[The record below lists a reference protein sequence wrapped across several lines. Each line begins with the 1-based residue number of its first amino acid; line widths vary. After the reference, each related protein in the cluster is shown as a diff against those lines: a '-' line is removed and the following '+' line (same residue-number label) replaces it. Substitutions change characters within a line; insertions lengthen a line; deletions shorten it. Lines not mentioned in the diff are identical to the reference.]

1 MARPPGLTMSDE
13 KAALPNFGWGLSA
26 RLLALTVC
34 FVMVSEVL
42 IYAPSIARFRD
53 DWLEDRL
60 ATAYL
65 AILAL
70 EATPDYMI
78 DPELEIKLLDNAGA
92 RLIALRGRDGK
103 NLLMRGSTPA
113 NIIIDRSIDLSDQM
127 APTLIKDAF
136 ETLWVGGNRLLRV
149 RGQIP
154 RAGDAWIDIV
164 LDEAPLRQAMI
175 SYSWRILGLSI
186 VISLV
191 TAALIFGALQWLLI
205 RPMRKLTQR
214 MVDFRANPEDMSHD
228 DAAARR
234 RDEIGVAE
242 REFLQL
248 QRQIRKAL
256 KQRERLA
263 ALGTAVSK
271 INHDL
276 RGVLATAQL
285 VADRLAHSDNPEVKK
300 MAPALVRS
308 LDRAIAL
315 CSDTLNFT
323 REGPA
328 KPEYSRF
335 PLAEVHGEVGESLGK
350 YLNGTA
356 ALKADFAQDFALTA
370 DRAQLYRVIHN
381 LAENALQMGAHNVA
395 VRARRAAG
403 RVEIEIADD
412 GPGLPPKAL
421 QSLFVPFKGSARAG
435 GTGLGLAIARE
446 LMRVQG
452 GDLKLATNQATG
464 ATFVLELPDRHAA

>member
-1 MARPPGLTMSDE
+1 
-13 KAALPNFGWGLSA
+13 
-26 RLLALTVC
+26 
-34 FVMVSEVL
+34 VL
-42 IYAPSIARFRD
+42 
-53 DWLEDRL
+53 
-60 ATAYL
+60 
-65 AILAL
+65 
-70 EATPDYMI
+70 
-78 DPELEIKLLDNAGA
+78 
-92 RLIALRGRDGK
+92 
-103 NLLMRGSTPA
+103 RGSTSPP
-113 NIIIDRSIDLSDQM
+113 IIDATIDLSDQM
-127 APTLIKDAF
+127 ATTLIGDAF
-136 ETLWVGGNRLLRV
+136 ETLWVGGDRLLRV
-149 RGQIP
+149 KGQIP
-154 RAGDAWIDIV
+154 RAGDAWLDVV

-175 SYSWRILGLSI
+175 SYSWRIIGLSI

-205 RPMRKLTQR
+205 RPMRRLTQR
-214 MVDFRANPEDMSHD
+214 MVDFRASPEDMSRDH
-228 DAAARR
+228 AAARR

-242 REFLQL
+242 REFVQL
-248 QRQIRKAL
+248 QKQMRKAL

-300 MAPALVRS
+300 MAPALVRA

-323 REGPA
+323 REGPD
-328 KPEYSRF
+328 KPEYSHF
-335 PLAEVHGEVGESLGK
+335 SLAELHGELGEGLGR

-356 ALKADFAQDFALTA
+356 VLTADFAENFELTA
-370 DRAQLYRVIHN
+370 DRGQLYRVIHN
-381 LAENALQMGAHNVA
+381 LAENALQMGAHKVA
-395 VRARRAAG
+395 VRARRAEG
-403 RVEIEIADD
+403 KVEIEVADD

-421 QSLFVPFKGSARAG
+421 QSLFVPFKGSARSG

-452 GDLKLATNQATG
+452 GDLRLATNDASG
-464 ATFVLELPDRHAA
+464 ATFVLELPDRRAA

>member
-1 MARPPGLTMSDE
+1 MSEE
-13 KAALPNFGWGLSA
+13 KAALPTFGRGLSA
-26 RLLALTVC
+26 RLLALTIC
-34 FVMVSEVL
+34 FVMVSEIL

-53 DWLEDRL
+53 DWLSEKL
-60 ATAYL
+60 ANAYL

-70 EATPDYMI
+70 EATPNFMI
-78 DPELEIKLLDNAGA
+78 DPELELRLLENAGA
-92 RLIALRGRDGK
+92 RVIAVRTRDK
-103 NLLMRGSTPA
+103 NLIMRGSTPG
-113 NIIIDRSIDLSDQM
+113 SIVINKKVDLSDQM
-127 APTLIKDAF
+127 PITLIKDAF
-136 ETLWVGGNRLLRV
+136 ETLWAGGNRLLQV
-149 RGQIP
+149 KGQTP
-154 RAGDAWIDIV
+154 QAGDAWIDVV
-164 LDEAPLRQAMI
+164 LDDTPLREAMI

-191 TAALIFGALQWLLI
+191 TATLIFLALQWLLV
-205 RPMRKLTQR
+205 RPMRNFTQR
-214 MVDFRANPEDMSHD
+214 MVDFRANPEDMSRD
-228 DAAARR
+228 EAAARR
-234 RDEIGVAE
+234 TDEIGVAE
-242 REFLQL
+242 REFMQL
-248 QRQIRKAL
+248 QKQIRKAL

-300 MAPALVRS
+300 MAPALVRA

-335 PLAEVHGEVGESLGK
+335 ALAELHGEVGESLGK
-350 YLNGTA
+350 YLNGA
-356 ALKADFAQDFALTA
+356 VVLKADFAQDFALTA
-370 DRAQLYRVIHN
+370 DRGQLYRVIHN

-395 VRARRAAG
+395 VRARRADG
-403 RVEIEIADD
+403 RIEIEVADD

-421 QSLFVPFKGSARAG
+421 QSLFVPFKGSARSG

-452 GDLKLATNQATG
+452 GDLKLAANDAKG

>member
-1 MARPPGLTMSDE
+1 MSEE

-42 IYAPSIARFRD
+42 IYAPSIARFRS
-53 DWLEDRL
+53 DWLEERL
-60 ATAYL
+60 ATSYL

-70 EATPDYMI
+70 EATPDFMI

-92 RLIALRGRDGK
+92 RLIALRSRDGK
-103 NLLMRGSTPA
+103 NLLMRGSTPST
-113 NIIIDRSIDLSDQM
+113 IIIDKEINLSDQM

-149 RGQIP
+149 RGQTP
-154 RAGDAWIDIV
+154 RAGDAWIDVV

-191 TAALIFGALQWLLI
+191 TASLIFTALQWLLI
-205 RPMRKLTQR
+205 RPMRNLTQR
-214 MVDFRANPEDMSHD
+214 MVDFRTNPEDFSPD
-228 DAAARR
+228 AAAARR
-234 RDEIGVAE
+234 HDEIGVAE
-242 REFLQL
+242 REFNQL
-248 QRQIRKAL
+248 QKQIRKAL

-335 PLAEVHGEVGESLGK
+335 SLADVHGEVGESLGK

-356 ALKADFAQDFALTA
+356 VLTADFANDFTLTA

-395 VRARRAAG
+395 VRARRADG
-403 RVEIEIADD
+403 KVEIEVADD

-421 QSLFVPFKGSARAG
+421 QSLFVPFRGSARSG

-452 GDLKLATNQATG
+452 GDLKLANNEATG

>member
-1 MARPPGLTMSDE
+1 MSE
-13 KAALPNFGWGLSA
+13 KQPALPGFGRGLSA

-34 FVMVSEVL
+34 FVMLSEVL
-42 IYAPSIARFRD
+42 IYAPSIARFRET
-53 DWLEDRL
+53 WLEERL
-60 ATAYL
+60 ANAFL

-78 DPELEIKLLDNAGA
+78 DPELELKLLDTAGA
-92 RLIALRGRDGK
+92 RRVALHTPEGK
-103 NLLMRGSTPA
+103 NLLLRGSMSSSQIVDAT
-113 NIIIDRSIDLSDQM
+113 IDLSDQM

-136 ETLWVGGNRLLRV
+136 ETLVSDSNRLLRV
-149 RGQIP
+149 KGQTP
-154 RAGDAWIDIV
+154 RAGDAWLDIV
-164 LDEAPLRQAMI
+164 VDEAPLRQAMI

-191 TAALIFGALQWLLI
+191 TATLIFLALQWLLI
-205 RPMRKLTQR
+205 RPMRNLTQR
-214 MVDFRANPEDMSHD
+214 MMDFRANPEDMSRD
-228 DAAARR
+228 EAARR
-234 RDEIGVAE
+234 RSDEVGVAE
-242 REFLQL
+242 REFNQM
-248 QRQIRKAL
+248 QKQIQKAL

-263 ALGTAVSK
+263 ALGTAVTK

-285 VADRLAHSDNPEVKK
+285 VADRLSHSDNPDVKK

-323 REGPA
+323 RDGPS
-328 KPEYSRF
+328 KPEYQRF
-335 PLAEVHGEVGESLGK
+335 PLADLQDELGENLGM
-350 YLNGTA
+350 YLNGA
-356 ALKADFAQDFALTA
+356 KVLSADFAEGFALTA

-381 LAENALQMGAHNVA
+381 LAENALQMGAAKVE
-395 VRARRAAG
+395 VRARRNDG
-403 RVEIEIADD
+403 KIEIEVADD

-421 QSLFVPFKGSARAG
+421 QNLFVPFQGSTRNG

-452 GDLKLATNQATG
+452 GDLRLSRNEATG
-464 ATFVLELPDRHAA
+464 ATFVLELPDRDAA

>member
-1 MARPPGLTMSDE
+1 MSEE

-53 DWLEDRL
+53 DWLDDRI

-70 EATPDYMI
+70 EATPDFMI
-78 DPELEIKLLDNAGA
+78 DPELEIKLLNNAGA
-92 RLIALRGRDGK
+92 RLIALRTPDGK
-103 NLLMRGSTPA
+103 NLVMRGATPSA
-113 NIIIDRSIDLSDQM
+113 IIIDRQVDLSDQM
-127 APTLIKDAF
+127 ATTLIKDAF

-149 RGQIP
+149 KGQTP
-154 RAGDAWIDIV
+154 RAGDAWLEIV

-191 TAALIFGALQWLLI
+191 TASLIFTALQWLLI
-205 RPMRKLTQR
+205 RPMRNLTQR
-214 MVDFRANPEDMSHD
+214 MMDFRANPEDMSRD

-242 REFLQL
+242 REFVQL
-248 QRQIRKAL
+248 QKQIRKAL

-285 VADRLAHSDNPEVKK
+285 VADRLVHSDNPEVKK

-328 KPEYSRF
+328 KPDYSRF
-335 PLAEVHGEVGESLGK
+335 SLAEVHGEVGESLGK
-350 YLNGTA
+350 YLNGAVSLT
-356 ALKADFAQDFALTA
+356 ADFSQDFALTA
-370 DRAQLYRVIHN
+370 DRGQLYRVIHN

-395 VRARRAAG
+395 VRARRAEG
-403 RVEIEIADD
+403 RIEIEVADD
-412 GPGLPPKAL
+412 GPGLQPKAL
-421 QSLFVPFKGSARAG
+421 QSLFVPFKGSTRSG

-452 GDLKLATNQATG
+452 GDLKLANNDAKG
-464 ATFVLELPDRHAA
+464 ATFVLELPDRQAG

>member
-1 MARPPGLTMSDE
+1 MSEE
-13 KAALPNFGWGLSA
+13 KAALPSFGRGLSA
-26 RLLALTVC
+26 RLLALTIC
-34 FVMVSEVL
+34 FVMVSEIL

-53 DWLEDRL
+53 DWLSGKL
-60 ATAYL
+60 ASAYL

-70 EATPDYMI
+70 EATPNFMI
-78 DPELEIKLLDNAGA
+78 DPELELRLLENAGA
-92 RLIALRGRDGK
+92 RLIALRTTDGK
-103 NLLMRGSTPA
+103 NLIMRGSTPA
-113 NIIIDRSIDLSDQM
+113 NIIISKQVDLTDQM
-127 APTLIKDAF
+127 PTTLIKDAF
-136 ETLWVGGNRLLRV
+136 ETLWAGGNRLLRV
-149 RGQIP
+149 RGHTPQ
-154 RAGDAWIDIV
+154 AGDAWIDVV
-164 LDEAPLRQAMI
+164 LDDTPLREAMI
-175 SYSWRILGLSI
+175 AYSWRILGLSI

-191 TAALIFGALQWLLI
+191 TATLIFLALQWLLV
-205 RPMRKLTQR
+205 RPMRRLTQR
-214 MVDFRANPEDMSHD
+214 MVDFRANPEDMSRD

-248 QRQIRKAL
+248 QKQVRKAL

-285 VADRLAHSDNPEVKK
+285 VADRLAHSENPEVKK
-300 MAPALVRS
+300 MAPALVRA
-308 LDRAIAL
+308 LDRAIGL

-335 PLAEVHGEVGESLGK
+335 ELAELHGEVGESLGK

-356 ALKADFAQDFALTA
+356 VLKADFERDFTLTA
-370 DRAQLYRVIHN
+370 DRGQLYRVIHN

-395 VRARRAAG
+395 VRARRAEG
-403 RVEIEIADD
+403 KIEIEVADD

-452 GDLKLATNQATG
+452 GDLKLAANDAKG

>member
-1 MARPPGLTMSDE
+1 MSEE

-42 IYAPSIARFRD
+42 IYAPSIARFRN
-53 DWLEDRL
+53 DWLQEHL

-65 AILAL
+65 AVLAL

-78 DPELEIKLLDNAGA
+78 DPELEIKLLDNAGS
-92 RLIALRGRDGK
+92 RLIALRTPDGK
-103 NLLMRGSTPA
+103 NLLMRGSTPSS
-113 NIIIDRSIDLSDQM
+113 IIIDREFNLSDQM
-127 APTLIKDAF
+127 ATTLVKDAL
-136 ETLWVGGNRLLRV
+136 ETLWSGGNRLLRV
-149 RGQIP
+149 KGQIP
-154 RAGDAWIDIV
+154 QAGDAWLDVV
-164 LDEAPLRQAMI
+164 LDEAPLRKAMI
-175 SYSWRILGLSI
+175 AYSWRILGLSI

-191 TAALIFGALQWLLI
+191 TAALIFAALQWLLI
-205 RPMRKLTQR
+205 RPMRNLTQR
-214 MVDFRANPEDMSHD
+214 MMDFRVNPEDMSRD

-234 RDEIGVAE
+234 HDEIGVAE

-248 QRQIRKAL
+248 QKQIRKAL

-285 VADRLAHSDNPEVKK
+285 VADRLSHSDNPDVKK
-300 MAPALVRS
+300 MVPSLVRS

-315 CSDTLNFT
+315 CSDTLAFT
-323 REGPA
+323 RDGPA

-335 PLAEVHGEVGESLGK
+335 PLADVHGEVGESLGK

-356 ALKADFAQDFALTA
+356 SLKADFARDFALTA
-370 DRAQLYRVIHN
+370 DRSQLYRVIHN
-381 LAENALQMGAHNVA
+381 LAENALQMGAHTVA
-395 VRARRAAG
+395 VRARRADG
-403 RVEIEIADD
+403 RIEIEVADD
-412 GPGLPPKAL
+412 GPGLQPKAL
-421 QSLFVPFKGSARAG
+421 QSLFVPFKGSTRSG
-435 GTGLGLAIARE
+435 GTGLGLPIARE

-452 GDLKLATNQATG
+452 GDLKLTSNEATG
-464 ATFVLELPDRHAA
+464 ATFVLELPDRQAG

>member
-1 MARPPGLTMSDE
+1 MSEE
-13 KAALPNFGWGLSA
+13 KAALPNFGRGLSA
-26 RLLALTVC
+26 RLLALTIC

-42 IYAPSIARFRD
+42 IYAPSIARFRN
-53 DWLEDRL
+53 DWLGEKL
-60 ATAYL
+60 ASAYL

-70 EATPDYMI
+70 EATPNFMI
-78 DPELEIKLLDNAGA
+78 DPELELRLLDNAGA
-92 RLIALRGRDGK
+92 RVIAVKSPNGK
-103 NLLMRGSTPA
+103 NLIMRGSTPG
-113 NIIIDRSIDLSDQM
+113 NIVINKRVDLSDQM
-127 APTLIKDAF
+127 PTTLIKDAL
-136 ETLWVGGNRLLRV
+136 ETLWAGGDRLLQV
-149 RGQIP
+149 RGQTP
-154 RAGDAWIDIV
+154 QAGDAWIDVV
-164 LDEAPLRQAMI
+164 LDDTPLRQAMI

-191 TAALIFGALQWLLI
+191 TATLIFGALQWLLV
-205 RPMRKLTQR
+205 RPMRNLTQR
-214 MVDFRANPEDMSHD
+214 MVDFRANPEDMSRD

-234 RDEIGVAE
+234 RDEVGVAE

-248 QRQIRKAL
+248 QKQVRKAL

-300 MAPALVRS
+300 MAPALVRA

-335 PLAEVHGEVGESLGK
+335 ALAELHGEVGESLGK
-350 YLNGTA
+350 YLNGMA
-356 ALKADFAQDFALTA
+356 VLKADFAQDFALTA
-370 DRAQLYRVIHN
+370 DRGQLYRVIHN
-381 LAENALQMGAHNVA
+381 LAENALQMGAHNVS
-395 VRARRAAG
+395 VRARRAEG
-403 RVEIEIADD
+403 RIEIEVADD
-412 GPGLPPKAL
+412 GPGLQPKAL
-421 QSLFVPFKGSARAG
+421 QSLFVPFKGSTRSG

-452 GDLKLATNQATG
+452 GDLKLAANDAKG
-464 ATFVLELPDRHAA
+464 ATFVLELPDRQAA

>member
-1 MARPPGLTMSDE
+1 MSEE
-13 KAALPNFGWGLSA
+13 KAALPNFGRGLSA
-26 RLLALTVC
+26 RLLVLTVC
-34 FVMVSEVL
+34 FVMVSEIL
-42 IYAPSIARFRD
+42 IYAPSIARFRN
-53 DWLEDRL
+53 DWLSERI

-92 RLIALRGRDGK
+92 RLIALRTPDGK

-113 NIIIDRSIDLSDQM
+113 NIIINRQIDLSDQM
-127 APTLIKDAF
+127 VPTLIKDAF
-136 ETLWVGGNRLLRV
+136 ETLWVRGDRLLRV
-149 RGQIP
+149 RGQTP
-154 RAGDAWIDIV
+154 QAGDAWIDVV

-191 TAALIFGALQWLLI
+191 TAALIFAALQWLLV
-205 RPMRKLTQR
+205 RPMRNLTQR
-214 MVDFRANPEDMSHD
+214 MVDFRANPEDMSRD

-248 QRQIRKAL
+248 QKQIRKAL

-308 LDRAIAL
+308 LDRAISL

-335 PLAEVHGEVGESLGK
+335 ALADVHGEVGESLGK
-350 YLNGTA
+350 YLNGA
-356 ALKADFAQDFALTA
+356 VSLKADFAQDFAVTA
-370 DRAQLYRVIHN
+370 DRGQLCRVIHN

-395 VRARRAAG
+395 LRARRADG
-403 RVEIEIADD
+403 KIEIEVADD

-421 QSLFVPFKGSARAG
+421 QSLFVPFKGSSRSG

-452 GDLKLATNQATG
+452 GDLRLANNDATG
-464 ATFVLELPDRHAA
+464 ATFLLELPDRRAV

>member
-1 MARPPGLTMSDE
+1 MSEE
-13 KAALPNFGWGLSA
+13 KAALPNFGRGLSA
-26 RLLALTVC
+26 RLLALTIC
-34 FVMVSEVL
+34 FVMVSEIL
-42 IYAPSIARFRD
+42 IYVPSIAYFRD
-53 DWLEDRL
+53 DWLSDKL
-60 ATAYL
+60 ASAYL

-70 EATPDYMI
+70 EATPNFMI
-78 DPELEIKLLDNAGA
+78 DPELELRLLDNAGA
-92 RLIALRGRDGK
+92 RVIALKSPDGK
-103 NLLMRGSTPA
+103 NLIMRGSTPA
-113 NIIIDRSIDLSDQM
+113 NIIINKQVDLSDQM
-127 APTLIKDAF
+127 LLTLIKDAL
-136 ETLWVGGNRLLRV
+136 ETLWAGGNRLLRV
-149 RGQIP
+149 RGQTP
-154 RAGDAWIDIV
+154 QAGDAWIDVV
-164 LDEAPLRQAMI
+164 LDDTPLRQAMI

-191 TAALIFGALQWLLI
+191 TATLIFLALQWLLV
-205 RPMRKLTQR
+205 RPMRNLTQR
-214 MVDFRANPEDMSHD
+214 MVDFRANPEDMSRD

-234 RDEIGVAE
+234 RDEVGVAE

-248 QRQIRKAL
+248 QKQVRKAL

-285 VADRLAHSDNPEVKK
+285 VADRLANSDNPEVRK
-300 MAPALVRS
+300 MAPALVRA

-335 PLAEVHGEVGESLGK
+335 TLVELHGEVGESLGK

-356 ALKADFAQDFALTA
+356 VLTADFAQDFALTA
-370 DRAQLYRVIHN
+370 DRGQLYRVIHN

-395 VRARRAAG
+395 VRARRLEG
-403 RVEIEIADD
+403 KVEIEVADD
-412 GPGLPPKAL
+412 GPGLQPKAL
-421 QSLFVPFKGSARAG
+421 QSLFVPFKGSTRSG

-452 GDLKLATNQATG
+452 GDLKLAANDAKG
-464 ATFVLELPDRHAA
+464 ATFVLELPDRQAA

>member
-1 MARPPGLTMSDE
+1 MSEE

-26 RLLALTVC
+26 RLLALTFC
-34 FVMVSEVL
+34 FVMVSEIL

-60 ATAYL
+60 STAYL

-92 RLIALRGRDGK
+92 RLIALRTPDGK

-113 NIIIDRSIDLSDQM
+113 NIIIGREIDLSDQM
-127 APTLIKDAF
+127 PTTLIKDAF

-154 RAGDAWIDIV
+154 QAGDAWLDVV
-164 LDEAPLRQAMI
+164 LDEAPLRRAMI
-175 SYSWRILGLSI
+175 AYSWRILGLSI

-205 RPMRKLTQR
+205 RPMRNLTQR
-214 MVDFRANPEDMSHD
+214 MVDFRVNPEDMSRD

-234 RDEIGVAE
+234 QDEIGVAA

-248 QRQIRKAL
+248 QKQVRKAL

-285 VADRLAHSDNPEVKK
+285 VADRLAHSDNPEVRK

-350 YLNGTA
+350 YLNGTT
-356 ALKADFAQDFALTA
+356 ALTADFAQDFALTA
-370 DRAQLYRVIHN
+370 DRAQLYRVIRN

-395 VRARRAAG
+395 VRARRADG
-403 RVEIEIADD
+403 RIEIEVADD

-421 QSLFVPFKGSARAG
+421 QSLFVPFKGSARSG

-452 GDLKLATNQATG
+452 GDLKLANNEATG

>member
-1 MARPPGLTMSDE
+1 MSEE
-13 KAALPNFGWGLSA
+13 KAALPNFGRGLSA

-34 FVMVSEVL
+34 FVMVSEIL
-42 IYAPSIARFRD
+42 IYAPSIARFRN
-53 DWLEDRL
+53 DWLEEHL
-60 ATAYL
+60 ATSYL

-92 RLIALRGRDGK
+92 RLIALRTPDGK
-103 NLLMRGSTPA
+103 NLVLRGSTPPP
-113 NIIIDRSIDLSDQM
+113 IIDDTVDLSDQM
-127 APTLIKDAF
+127 LTTLIGDAF
-136 ETLWVGGNRLLRV
+136 ETLSVGGNRLLRV
-149 RGQIP
+149 KGQIP
-154 RAGDAWIDIV
+154 QAGDAWLDVV
-164 LDEAPLRQAMI
+164 LDEAPLRKAMI

-205 RPMRKLTQR
+205 RPMRNLTQR
-214 MVDFRANPEDMSHD
+214 MMDFRANPEDMSRD

-242 REFLQL
+242 REFVQL
-248 QRQIRKAL
+248 QKQIRKAL

-276 RGVLATAQL
+276 RGILATAQL
-285 VADRLAHSDNPEVKK
+285 VADRLAHSDNPEVRK
-300 MAPALVRS
+300 MAPALLRS
-308 LDRAIAL
+308 LDRAIVL

-323 REGPA
+323 REGPV

-335 PLAEVHGEVGESLGK
+335 SLAEVHGEVGESLEK

-356 ALKADFAQDFALTA
+356 ALQAEFAEDFALTA
-370 DRAQLYRVIHN
+370 DRGQLYRVIHN

-395 VRARRAAG
+395 VRARRAEG
-403 RVEIEIADD
+403 RVEIEVADD

-421 QSLFVPFKGSARAG
+421 QSLFVPFKGSARSG

-452 GDLKLATNQATG
+452 GDLKLANNDAKG
-464 ATFVLELPDRHAA
+464 ATFVLELPDRQAV

>member
-1 MARPPGLTMSDE
+1 MSEE
-13 KAALPNFGWGLSA
+13 KAALPGFGRGLSA
-26 RLLALTVC
+26 RLLVLSVC
-34 FVMVSEVL
+34 FVMLSEIL
-42 IYAPSIARFRD
+42 IYAPSIARFRN
-53 DWLEDRL
+53 DWLSERL

-78 DPELEIKLLDNAGA
+78 DPQLEIELLENAGA
-92 RLIALRGRDGK
+92 RLIALKTPDGK
-103 NLLMRGSTPA
+103 NLIMRGSTPA
-113 NIIIDRSIDLSDQM
+113 NIIISKQVDLSDQM
-127 APTLIKDAF
+127 PTTLIKDAF
-136 ETLWVGGNRLLRV
+136 ATLWSGGGRLLRV
-149 RGQIP
+149 RGQTP
-154 RAGDAWIDIV
+154 QAGDAWIDVV
-164 LDEAPLRQAMI
+164 LDDTPLRAAMI

-191 TAALIFGALQWLLI
+191 TAALIFAALQWLLV
-205 RPMRKLTQR
+205 RPMRNLTQR
-214 MVDFRANPEDMSHD
+214 MVDFRANPEDMSRD

-234 RDEIGVAE
+234 SDEIGVAE

-248 QRQIRKAL
+248 QKQIRKAL

-300 MAPALVRS
+300 MAPSLVRS

-323 REGPA
+323 REGPD
-328 KPEYSRF
+328 KPAYSRF
-335 PLAEVHGEVGESLGK
+335 PLAELHGEVGESLGK
-350 YLNGTA
+350 YLNGA
-356 ALKADFAQDFALTA
+356 VVLKADFAQDFTLTA

-381 LAENALQMGAHNVA
+381 LAENALQMGAHNVS
-395 VRARRAAG
+395 VRARRAEG
-403 RVEIEIADD
+403 KVEIEVADD

-421 QSLFVPFKGSARAG
+421 QSLFVPFKGSARSG

-452 GDLKLATNQATG
+452 GDLKLAANDATG
-464 ATFVLELPDRHAA
+464 ATFLLELPDRQAV

>member
-1 MARPPGLTMSDE
+1 MSEE

-34 FVMVSEVL
+34 FVMVSEIL

-60 ATAYL
+60 GTAYL

-92 RLIALRGRDGK
+92 RLIALRTPDGK

-113 NIIIDRSIDLSDQM
+113 NIIIGREIDLSDQM
-127 APTLIKDAF
+127 PTTLIKDAF

-154 RAGDAWIDIV
+154 QAGDAWLDVV
-164 LDEAPLRQAMI
+164 LDEAPLRRAMI
-175 SYSWRILGLSI
+175 AYSWRILGLSI

-205 RPMRKLTQR
+205 RPMRNLTQR
-214 MVDFRANPEDMSHD
+214 MVDFRVNPEDMSRD

-234 RDEIGVAE
+234 QDEIGVAE

-248 QRQIRKAL
+248 QKQVRKAL

-285 VADRLAHSDNPEVKK
+285 VADKLAHSDNPEVKK

-356 ALKADFAQDFALTA
+356 ALTADFAQDFALTA
-370 DRAQLYRVIHN
+370 DRAQLYRVIRN

-395 VRARRAAG
+395 VRARRADG
-403 RVEIEIADD
+403 RIEIEVADD

-421 QSLFVPFKGSARAG
+421 QSLFVPFKGSARSG

-452 GDLKLATNQATG
+452 GDLKLANNEATG

>member
-1 MARPPGLTMSDE
+1 MSEE
-13 KAALPNFGWGLSA
+13 KAALPSFGRGLSA
-26 RLLALTVC
+26 RLLVLTVC

-53 DWLEDRL
+53 DWLSERL

-78 DPELEIKLLDNAGA
+78 DPQLEIRLLENAGA
-92 RLIALRGRDGK
+92 RLIALRTRDGK
-103 NLLMRGSTPA
+103 NLIMRGSTPA
-113 NIIIDRSIDLSDQM
+113 NIIISRQVDLSDQM
-127 APTLIKDAF
+127 PTTLIKDAF
-136 ETLWVGGNRLLRV
+136 EQLSSGGGRLLRV
-149 RGQIP
+149 RGQTP
-154 RAGDAWIDIV
+154 QAGDAWIDVV
-164 LDEAPLRQAMI
+164 LDDTPLHQAMI
-175 SYSWRILGLSI
+175 AYSWRILGLSI

-191 TAALIFGALQWLLI
+191 TAALIFAALQWLLV
-205 RPMRKLTQR
+205 RPMRNMTQR
-214 MVDFRANPEDMSHD
+214 MVDFRANPEDMSRD

-234 RDEIGVAE
+234 SDEIGVAE

-248 QRQIRKAL
+248 QKQVRKAL

-285 VADRLAHSDNPEVKK
+285 VADRLTHSDNPEVQK
-300 MAPALVRS
+300 MAPSLVRS

-315 CSDTLNFT
+315 CTDTLNFT
-323 REGPA
+323 REGPV

-335 PLAEVHGEVGESLGK
+335 PLAELHSEVGESLGK

-356 ALKADFAQDFALTA
+356 VLKAEFAQDFTLTA

-381 LAENALQMGAHNVA
+381 LAENALQMGAHKVA
-395 VRARRAAG
+395 VRARRG
-403 RVEIEIADD
+403 EGKVEIEVADD

-421 QSLFVPFKGSARAG
+421 QSLFVPFKGSARSG

-452 GDLKLATNQATG
+452 GDLRLAANDATG
-464 ATFVLELPDRHAA
+464 ATFLLELPDRQIA

>member
-1 MARPPGLTMSDE
+1 MSEE
-13 KAALPNFGWGLSA
+13 KAALPNFGRGLSA
-26 RLLALTVC
+26 RLLVLTVC

-42 IYAPSIARFRD
+42 IYAPSIARFRN
-53 DWLEDRL
+53 DWLEERL
-60 ATAYL
+60 AASYL

-78 DPELEIKLLDNAGA
+78 DPELEIKLLNTAGA
-92 RLIALRGRDGK
+92 RVIGLHTRDGK
-103 NLLMRGSTPA
+103 NLLMQGSTQSGV
-113 NIIIDRSIDLSDQM
+113 IVSRQIDLDDQM
-127 APTLIKDAF
+127 PTTLIKDALD
-136 ETLWVGGNRLLRV
+136 TLWSGGDRLLRV
-149 RGQIP
+149 KGSTP
-154 RAGDAWIDIV
+154 RAGDAWLDVV

-191 TAALIFGALQWLLI
+191 TAAMIFGALQWLLI
-205 RPMRKLTQR
+205 RPMRNLTER
-214 MVDFRANPEDMSHD
+214 MMDFRANPEDMSRD

-242 REFLQL
+242 REFVQL
-248 QRQIRKAL
+248 QKQIRKAL

-285 VADRLAHSDNPEVKK
+285 VADRLAHSDNPETKK

-323 REGPA
+323 REGPD
-328 KPEYSRF
+328 KPEYSCF
-335 PLAEVHGEVGESLGK
+335 ALAELHGEVGESLGR

-356 ALKADFAQDFALTA
+356 VMRADFEQDFAVTA
-370 DRAQLYRVIHN
+370 DRGQLYRVIHN
-381 LAENALQMGAHNVA
+381 LAENALQMGAHTVA
-395 VRARRAAG
+395 VRARRG
-403 RVEIEIADD
+403 EGKVEIEVADD

-452 GDLKLATNQATG
+452 GDLKLANNNAKG
-464 ATFVLELPDRHAA
+464 ATFVLELPDRQVA

>member
-1 MARPPGLTMSDE
+1 MSDE
-13 KAALPNFGWGLSA
+13 KAALPSFGWGLSA
-26 RLLALTVC
+26 RLLVLTVC

-53 DWLEDRL
+53 DWLEGRL
-60 ATAYL
+60 ATSYL

-78 DPELEIKLLDNAGA
+78 DPELEIKLLNNAGA
-92 RLIALRGRDGK
+92 RLIALRTPDGK
-103 NLLMRGSTPA
+103 NLVMRGSTPPP
-113 NIIIDRSIDLSDQM
+113 IIDATIDLSDRM
-127 APTLIKDAF
+127 PTTLIRDAL

-149 RGQIP
+149 KGQTP
-154 RAGDAWIDIV
+154 RAGDAWLDVV

-175 SYSWRILGLSI
+175 AYSWRILGLSI

-191 TAALIFGALQWLLI
+191 TAAMIFGALQWLLI
-205 RPMRKLTQR
+205 RPMRNLTQR
-214 MVDFRANPEDMSHD
+214 MMEFRANPEDMSRD
-228 DAAARR
+228 EAAARR

-242 REFLQL
+242 REFVQL
-248 QRQIRKAL
+248 QKQIRKAL

-335 PLAEVHGEVGESLGK
+335 PLAELHGEVGESLGK
-350 YLNGTA
+350 YLNGMV
-356 ALKADFAQDFALTA
+356 ALKADFSQDFVLMA
-370 DRAQLYRVIHN
+370 DRGQLYRVIHN

-395 VRARRAAG
+395 VRARRAEG
-403 RVEIEIADD
+403 KVEIEVADD

-421 QSLFVPFKGSARAG
+421 QSLFVPFKGSARSG

-452 GDLKLATNQATG
+452 GDLKLANNDAKG
-464 ATFVLELPDRHAA
+464 ATFVLELPDRHAAA

>member
-1 MARPPGLTMSDE
+1 MSE
-13 KAALPNFGWGLSA
+13 ERAALPSFGRGLSA
-26 RLLALTVC
+26 RLLVLTVC
-34 FVMVSEVL
+34 FVMVSEIL
-42 IYAPSIARFRD
+42 IYAPSISRFRN
-53 DWLEDRL
+53 DWLDERL
-60 ATAYL
+60 STAYL

-78 DPELEIKLLDNAGA
+78 DPQLEIRLLVNAGA
-92 RLIALRGRDGK
+92 RVIALRTPDGK
-103 NLLMRGSTPA
+103 NLIMRGSTPA
-113 NIIIDRSIDLSDQM
+113 NIIISRQIDLSDQM
-127 APTLIKDAF
+127 PTTLIEDAF
-136 ETLWVGGNRLLRV
+136 EELLHGGGRLLRV
-149 RGQIP
+149 RGQTP
-154 RAGDAWIDIV
+154 QSGDAWIDIV
-164 LDEAPLRQAMI
+164 LDDTPLRQAMI

-186 VISLV
+186 LISLV
-191 TAALIFGALQWLLI
+191 TAALIFAALQWLLV
-205 RPMRKLTQR
+205 RPMRSLTQR
-214 MVDFRANPEDMSHD
+214 MVDFRANPEDMSRD
-228 DAAARR
+228 GAAARR
-234 RDEIGVAE
+234 SDEIGVAE

-248 QRQIRKAL
+248 QKQIRKAL

-276 RGVLATAQL
+276 RGALATAQL
-285 VADRLAHSDNPEVKK
+285 VADRLAHSDNPEVQK
-300 MAPALVRS
+300 MAPSLVRA

-315 CSDTLNFT
+315 CTDTLNFT

-335 PLAEVHGEVGESLGK
+335 PLAELHGELGESLGK

-356 ALKADFAQDFALTA
+356 VLKADFAQDFTVTA

-381 LAENALQMGAHNVA
+381 LAENALQMGAHKVA
-395 VRARRAAG
+395 VRARRDG
-403 RVEIEIADD
+403 GKIEIEVADD

-421 QSLFVPFKGSARAG
+421 QSLFVPFKGSARSG

-452 GDLKLATNQATG
+452 GDLKLAANDATG
-464 ATFVLELPDRHAA
+464 ATFLLELPDRQAA

>member
-1 MARPPGLTMSDE
+1 MSEE
-13 KAALPNFGWGLSA
+13 KAALPSFGRGLSA
-26 RLLALTVC
+26 RLLALTIC
-34 FVMVSEVL
+34 FVMVSEIL

-53 DWLEDRL
+53 DWLGEKL
-60 ATAYL
+60 ASAYL

-70 EATPDYMI
+70 EATPDFMI
-78 DPELEIKLLDNAGA
+78 DPELELRLLENAGA
-92 RLIALRGRDGK
+92 RVIALRVGDKR
-103 NLLMRGSTPA
+103 LIMRGSSPG
-113 NIIIDRSIDLSDQM
+113 NIVINKEVDLSDQM
-127 APTLIKDAF
+127 APTLIGDAF
-136 ETLWVGGNRLLRV
+136 EALWAGGNRLLRV
-149 RGQIP
+149 RGQTP
-154 RAGDAWIDIV
+154 QAGDAWIEVV
-164 LDEAPLRQAMI
+164 LDDTPLREAMI

-191 TAALIFGALQWLLI
+191 TATLIFLALQWLLV
-205 RPMRKLTQR
+205 RPM
-214 MVDFRANPEDMSHD
+214 RANPEDMSRD

-248 QRQIRKAL
+248 QKQVRKAL

-300 MAPALVRS
+300 MAPALVRA

-335 PLAEVHGEVGESLGK
+335 ALAELHGEVGESLGK
-350 YLNGTA
+350 YLNGA
-356 ALKADFAQDFALTA
+356 VVLKADFAQDFALTA

-395 VRARRAAG
+395 VRARRAEG
-403 RVEIEIADD
+403 KIEIEVADD

-421 QSLFVPFKGSARAG
+421 QSLFVPFRGSVRAG

-452 GDLKLATNQATG
+452 GDLKLAANDAKG
-464 ATFVLELPDRHAA
+464 ATFVLELPDRQAA

>member
-1 MARPPGLTMSDE
+1 MSEE

-42 IYAPSIARFRD
+42 IYAPSIARFRN
-53 DWLEDRL
+53 DWLAGRL
-60 ATAYL
+60 ASSYL

-92 RLIALRGRDGK
+92 RLIALRTPDGK
-103 NLLMRGSTPA
+103 NLVMRGSTPPP
-113 NIIIDRSIDLSDQM
+113 IIDATIDLSDQM
-127 APTLIKDAF
+127 PTTLIGDAF
-136 ETLWVGGNRLLRV
+136 ETLSMGGNRLLRV
-149 RGQIP
+149 KGQIP
-154 RAGDAWIDIV
+154 QAGAAWLDVV
-164 LDEAPLRQAMI
+164 LDEGPLRKAMI
-175 SYSWRILGLSI
+175 AYSWRILGLSI
-186 VISLV
+186 LISFV
-191 TAALIFGALQWLLI
+191 TAAMIFGALQWLLI
-205 RPMRKLTQR
+205 RPMRNLTQR
-214 MVDFRANPEDMSHD
+214 MMDFRANPEDMSRD

-242 REFLQL
+242 REFVQL
-248 QRQIRKAL
+248 QKQIRKAL

-263 ALGTAVSK
+263 ALGTAVTK

-285 VADRLAHSDNPEVKK
+285 VADRLAHSDNPEVRK

-323 REGPA
+323 REGPT

-335 PLAEVHGEVGESLGK
+335 PLAELHGEVGEGLGK
-350 YLNGTA
+350 YLNGSA
-356 ALKADFAQDFALTA
+356 ALKADFAEDFALTA
-370 DRAQLYRVIHN
+370 DRGQLYRVIHN

-395 VRARRAAG
+395 VRARRAEG
-403 RVEIEIADD
+403 RIEIEVVDD

-421 QSLFVPFKGSARAG
+421 QSLFVPFKGSARSG

-452 GDLKLATNQATG
+452 GDLKLANNEATG
-464 ATFVLELPDRHAA
+464 ATFVLELPDRHVA

>member
-1 MARPPGLTMSDE
+1 MSEE
-13 KAALPNFGWGLSA
+13 KAALPNFGRGLSA
-26 RLLALTVC
+26 RLLVLTVC
-34 FVMVSEVL
+34 FVMVSEIF

-53 DWLEDRL
+53 DWLQERL
-60 ATAYL
+60 ASAYL

-92 RLIALRGRDGK
+92 RVIALRTPDGK
-103 NLLMRGSTPA
+103 NLIMRGSTPA
-113 NIIIDRSIDLSDQM
+113 SIIINRNVDLSDQM
-127 APTLIKDAF
+127 PTILIKDAF
-136 ETLWVGGNRLLRV
+136 ETLWAGGERLLRV
-149 RGQIP
+149 RGHTPQ
-154 RAGDAWIDIV
+154 AGEAWLDVV
-164 LDEAPLRQAMI
+164 LDDTPLRQAMI

-191 TAALIFGALQWLLI
+191 TAALIFGALQWLLV
-205 RPMRKLTQR
+205 RPMRHLTQR
-214 MVDFRANPEDMSHD
+214 MVDFGVNPEDMSRD
-228 DAAARR
+228 QAAARR

-242 REFLQL
+242 REFVQL
-248 QRQIRKAL
+248 QKQIQKAL

-263 ALGTAVSK
+263 ALGTAVTK

-285 VADRLAHSDNPEVKK
+285 VADRLAQSDNPEVRK
-300 MAPALVRS
+300 MAPSLVRS
-308 LDRAIAL
+308 LDRAIEL

-323 REGPA
+323 REGPT

-335 PLAEVHGEVGESLGK
+335 PLAELHGEIGESLEK
-350 YLNGTA
+350 YLNGTVV
-356 ALKADFAQDFALTA
+356 LKADFAQDFVLTA

-395 VRARRAAG
+395 MRARRADG
-403 RVEIEIADD
+403 KIEIEVADD

-421 QSLFVPFKGSARAG
+421 QSLFVPFKGSARSG

-452 GDLKLATNQATG
+452 GDLRLTSNDARG
-464 ATFVLELPDRHAA
+464 ATFVLELPDRPTV

>member
-1 MARPPGLTMSDE
+1 MSEE
-13 KAALPNFGWGLSA
+13 KAALPNFGRGLSA
-26 RLLALTVC
+26 RLLVLTVC

-42 IYAPSIARFRD
+42 IYAPSIARFRA
-53 DWLEDRL
+53 DWLEARL
-60 ATAYL
+60 VNSYL
-65 AILAL
+65 AVLAL
-70 EATPDYMI
+70 EATPGYMI
-78 DPELEIKLLDNAGA
+78 DPELEIKLLENAGA
-92 RLIALRGRDGK
+92 RLIALRTPDGK
-103 NLLMRGSTPA
+103 NLVLRGSTSPP
-113 NIIIDRSIDLSDQM
+113 IIDATIDLSDQM
-127 APTLIKDAF
+127 MTTLIGDAV

-149 RGQIP
+149 KGQIP
-154 RAGDAWIDIV
+154 RAGDAWLDVV

-175 SYSWRILGLSI
+175 SYSWRIIGLSI

-205 RPMRKLTQR
+205 RPMRRLTQR
-214 MVDFRANPEDMSHD
+214 MMDFRANPEDMSRDHG
-228 DAAARR
+228 AARR

-242 REFLQL
+242 REFVQL
-248 QRQIRKAL
+248 QKQIRKAL

-300 MAPALVRS
+300 MAPALVRA

-323 REGPA
+323 REGPD

-335 PLAEVHGEVGESLGK
+335 PLAELHGEVGEGLGR

-356 ALKADFAQDFALTA
+356 VLRADFADDFALTA
-370 DRAQLYRVIHN
+370 DRGQLYRVIHN

-395 VRARRAAG
+395 VRARRAEG
-403 RVEIEIADD
+403 KVEIEVADD

-421 QSLFVPFKGSARAG
+421 LSLFVPFKGSVRSG

-452 GDLKLATNQATG
+452 GDLRLANNDATG
-464 ATFVLELPDRHAA
+464 ATFLLELPDRQAA

>member
-1 MARPPGLTMSDE
+1 MSEE
-13 KAALPNFGWGLSA
+13 KAALPNFGRGLSA

-34 FVMVSEVL
+34 FVMVSEIL
-42 IYAPSIARFRD
+42 IYAPSIARFRN
-53 DWLEDRL
+53 DWLTDRI

-92 RLIALRGRDGK
+92 RLIALRTPDGK

-113 NIIIDRSIDLSDQM
+113 NIIINREIDLSDQM

-136 ETLWVGGNRLLRV
+136 ETLWVDEDRLLRV
-149 RGQIP
+149 RGQTP
-154 RAGDAWIDIV
+154 SAGDAWIDVV

-191 TAALIFGALQWLLI
+191 TAALIFAALQWLLI
-205 RPMRKLTQR
+205 RPMRNLTQR
-214 MVDFRANPEDMSHD
+214 MVDFRANPEDMSRD

-248 QRQIRKAL
+248 QKQIRKAL

-323 REGPA
+323 REGPV
-328 KPEYSRF
+328 KPEYSHF

-350 YLNGTA
+350 YQNGA
-356 ALKADFAQDFALTA
+356 VSLKADFAQDFALTA
-370 DRAQLYRVIHN
+370 DRGQLYRVIHN
-381 LAENALQMGAHNVA
+381 LAENALQMGANTVA
-395 VRARRAAG
+395 VRARRTEG
-403 RVEIEIADD
+403 RIEIEVADD

-421 QSLFVPFKGSARAG
+421 QSLFVPFKGSTRSD

-452 GDLKLATNQATG
+452 GDLRLANNEATG
-464 ATFVLELPDRHAA
+464 ATFLLELPDRRAV